1 MYVTQNACAEAVV
14 KEALSTG
21 ELTIDNLQ
29 GKAPTI
35 HEALVCDAEDDEATP
50 EDFVSLLPDGLAS
63 YVSNLYVAYRKR
75 LAETEAQPR
84 LLQLDEH
91 VRQKNIILQ
100 SHPLEVIPRYPTT
113 LDNQLFKLRWRCVR
127 RKRHD

>member
-1 MYVTQNACAEAVV
+1 MYVTQNACAEAVI

-21 ELTIDNLQ
+21 ELTIDNLR

-50 EDFVSLLPDGLAS
+50 EDFISLLPDGLAS

-84 LLQLDEH
+84 LLKLAEH
-91 VRQKNIILQ
+91 V
-100 SHPLEVIPRYPTT
+100 PRIA
-113 LDNQLFKLRWRCVR
+113 
-127 RKRHD
+127 